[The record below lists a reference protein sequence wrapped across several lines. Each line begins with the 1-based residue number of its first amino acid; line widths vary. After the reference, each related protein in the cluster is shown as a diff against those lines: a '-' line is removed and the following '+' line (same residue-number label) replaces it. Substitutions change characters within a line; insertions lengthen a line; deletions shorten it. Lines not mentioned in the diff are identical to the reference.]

1 MNRVGAETFLRL
13 VAEAEMRGQLAPAPP
28 PWASGPGA
36 GRAKVMAVGLALT
49 AVGALEGGTV
59 ESILA
64 DLDLAVSMR
73 QIPGPPGQ
81 GLSRGVAGTVPPG
94 LLPGVTGVSR
104 GGGPP
109 GRPATVQPSRIAGPA
124 GWPTRFQ
131 PAGITGSPEPAEPE
145 PADGGSGSGCG

>member
-73 QIPGPPGQ
+73 QISGPPGQ
-81 GLSRGVAGTVPPG
+81 GLGRGVAGTVPPG
-94 LLPGVTGVSR
+94 LLPGVTASAAAAARQAAQIRFSR
-104 GGGPP
+104 PGSPARA
-109 GRPATVQPSRIAGPA
+109 GRPARS
-124 GWPTRFQ
+124 Q
-131 PAGITGSPEPAEPE
+131 PAGITGITRTRT
-145 PADGGSGSGCG
+145 GGTGTG